1 VAEPVDRDTTGAF
14 DLSAIDAELDAD
26 ALRQVPGDPAVL
38 VVTRGPG
45 AGSRYRLDRPE
56 TRIGRHP
63 EAHVFL
69 DDVTVSRRHVL
80 IAAVEDA
87 LVLTDQG
94 SLNGTYVGG
103 ERVDSRVLEHGDEL
117 QIGRF
122 RLLFLGASS
131 EAAAAVDP
139 EIDPEVDPAN
149 DTDASAGADG
159 GAREH

>member
-1 VAEPVDRDTTGAF
+1 MERDTTVAF
-14 DLSAIDAELDAD
+14 DPSALDTDLDTA
-26 ALRQVPGDPAVL
+26 ALRQVPGDSAVL
-38 VVTRGPG
+38 IVTRGPG
-45 AGSRYRLDRPE
+45 AGSRYRLDRDE
-56 TRIGRHP
+56 TRVGRHP

-122 RLLFLGASS
+122 RLLFLSASGAAPV
-131 EAAAAVDP
+131 AAPDAAP
-139 EIDPEVDPAN
+139 
-149 DTDASAGADG
+149 DAASDDG

>member
-1 VAEPVDRDTTGAF
+1 MERDTTVAF
-14 DLSAIDAELDAD
+14 DPSALDTDLDTA

-38 VVTRGPG
+38 IVTRGPG
-45 AGSRYRLDRPE
+45 AGSRYRLDRDE
-56 TRIGRHP
+56 TRVGRHP

-80 IAAVEDA
+80 IAAFEDA

-122 RLLFLGASS
+122 RLLFLSAS
-131 EAAAAVDP
+131 EAAPDAAP
-139 EIDPEVDPAN
+139 
-149 DTDASAGADG
+149 DAASDDG
-159 GAREH
+159 GARDH

>member
-1 VAEPVDRDTTGAF
+1 MDGDKDSTGAF
-14 DLSAIDAELDAD
+14 EPSSLDAEVDAST
-26 ALRQVPGDPAVL
+26 LSSEPGDPPVL

-45 AGSRYRLDRPE
+45 SGSRYRLDRDE

-63 EAHVFL
+63 EAHIFL
-69 DDVTVSRRHVL
+69 DDVTVSRRHAL
-80 IAAVEDA
+80 IAAVDDA

-103 ERVDSRVLEHGDEL
+103 ERLDSRVLVNGDEV

-122 RLLFLGASS
+122 RLLFLSGPNTDSS
-131 EAAAAVDP
+131 P
-139 EIDPEVDPAN
+139 E
-149 DTDASAGADG
+149 ASAPG

>member
-1 VAEPVDRDTTGAF
+1 MERDTTVAF
-14 DLSAIDAELDAD
+14 DPSALDTDLDTA

-38 VVTRGPG
+38 IVTRGPG
-45 AGSRYRLDRPE
+45 AGSRYRLDRDE
-56 TRIGRHP
+56 TRVGRHP

-122 RLLFLGASS
+122 RLLFLSASGAAPV
-131 EAAAAVDP
+131 AAPDAAP
-139 EIDPEVDPAN
+139 
-149 DTDASAGADG
+149 DAASDDG

>member
-1 VAEPVDRDTTGAF
+1 MEHDTTGSFDPSALDTEL
-14 DLSAIDAELDAD
+14 DLSELSSE
-26 ALRQVPGDPAVL
+26 PGEPAVL

-45 AGSRYRLDRPE
+45 TGSRYRLDRDE

-69 DDVTVSRRHVL
+69 DDVTVSRRHALV
-80 IAAVEDA
+80 AAVEDA

-94 SLNGTYVGG
+94 SLNGTYLLG
-103 ERVDSRVLEHGDEL
+103 ERIDSRVLEHGDEV

-122 RLLFLGASS
+122 RLLFL
-131 EAAAAVDP
+131 AAA
-139 EIDPEVDPAN
+139 PATSG
-149 DTDASAGADG
+149 DDDG

>member
-1 VAEPVDRDTTGAF
+1 MVEPTERDTTAAF
-14 DLSAIDAELDAD
+14 DPSALDTELDATS
-26 ALRQVPGDPAVL
+26 LRQLPGDPAVL
-38 VVTRGPG
+38 IVTRGPG
-45 AGSRYRLDRPE
+45 AGSRYRLDRDE
-56 TRIGRHP
+56 TRVGRHP

-103 ERVDSRVLEHGDEL
+103 ERVDSRVLEHGDEV

-122 RLLFLGASS
+122 RLLFLSASEASS
-131 EAAAAVDP
+131 
-139 EIDPEVDPAN
+139 
-149 DTDASAGADG
+149 AGSDDG

>member
-1 VAEPVDRDTTGAF
+1 VAEAMEHDTTGSF
-14 DLSAIDAELDAD
+14 DISAIDTELDAAD
-26 ALRQVPGDPAVL
+26 LRTEPGEPAVL

-45 AGSRYRLDRPE
+45 AGSRYRLDRDE

-63 EAHVFL
+63 EAHIFL
-69 DDVTVSRRHVL
+69 DDVTVSRRHAL
-80 IAAVEDA
+80 IAAVDDA

-94 SLNGTYVGG
+94 SLNGTYLAG

-122 RLLFLGASS
+122 HLLFL
-131 EAAAAVDP
+131 AAAAPSED
-139 EIDPEVDPAN
+139 D
-149 DTDASAGADG
+149 DG

>member
-1 VAEPVDRDTTGAF
+1 MERDTTVAF
-14 DLSAIDAELDAD
+14 DPSALDTDIDTA

-38 VVTRGPG
+38 IVTRGPG
-45 AGSRYRLDRPE
+45 AGSRYRLDRDE
-56 TRIGRHP
+56 TRVGRHP

-80 IAAVEDA
+80 IAAFEDA

-122 RLLFLGASS
+122 RLLFLSAS
-131 EAAAAVDP
+131 EAAPDAAP
-139 EIDPEVDPAN
+139 
-149 DTDASAGADG
+149 DAASDDG